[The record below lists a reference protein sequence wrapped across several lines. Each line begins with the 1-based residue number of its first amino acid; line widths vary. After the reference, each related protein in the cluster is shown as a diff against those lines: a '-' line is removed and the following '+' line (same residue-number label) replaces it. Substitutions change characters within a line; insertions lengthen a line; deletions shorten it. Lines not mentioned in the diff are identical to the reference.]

1 MPSTNRPTERS
12 VAYPQFKFTN
22 NSESKADCERFP
34 PKPPYPPPPSYP
46 PRPPAPPDPPSLP
59 ESPSPLRRRRRRRR
73 RRRILLT
80 PFSLLALQAWG
91 RPPFPPILSHVF
103 PLRVYSCI
111 YMYSASYTRNGG
123 VYTKWENVTE
133 EKPFPPGGVGW

>member
-59 ESPSPLRRRRRRRR
+59 ESPSLLHRRRRRRRR

-91 RPPFPPILSHVF
+91 RPPFPLSSVTFPPFVYIHILSR
-103 PLRVYSCI
+103 LI
-111 YMYSASYTRNGG
+111 GASRNIDIDLMLKSTAEIEVEING
-123 VYTKWENVTE
+123 
-133 EKPFPPGGVGW
+133 